1 MRGCSGEGEGEVE
14 VGCGNGDLFTS
25 SPTHMDYFLDLL
37 YSIKTSVGWY
47 VFTSFEIK
55 EPPI

>member
-37 YSIKTSVGWY
+37 YSIKTSVGW
-47 VFTSFEIK
+47 
-55 EPPI
+55 